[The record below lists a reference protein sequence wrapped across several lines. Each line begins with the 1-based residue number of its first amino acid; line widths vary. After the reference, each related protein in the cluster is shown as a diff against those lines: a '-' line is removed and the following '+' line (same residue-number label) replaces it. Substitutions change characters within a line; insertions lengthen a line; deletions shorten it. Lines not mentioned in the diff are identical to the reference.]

1 MKIFAF
7 AGSNSS
13 VSINKKLVSYV
24 LKSFEKEAVS
34 LVDLNDYE
42 MPIFSSDREKEGIPD
57 AAHRFAAHIDDADLI
72 ICSLAEH
79 NGAYSAAFKNIMDW
93 VSRIPGR
100 KLWNGK
106 PMLVMATSTGARGG
120 SSVLEM
126 ATARIPFNGGVVMN
140 KFSLPS
146 FNANFTEEDGITNAE
161 YKLQLEEIIN
171 EVKDQVTAPH

>member
-79 NGAYSAAFKNIMDW
+79 NGAYSAAIKNIMDW

-120 SSVLEM
+120 SSGLEM
-126 ATARIPFNGGVVMN
+126 ATARIPFNGGVVIN

-146 FNANFTEEDGITNAE
+146 FNANFTEEGGITNAE